1 MPERVHENYIPNKSA
16 ILPVVIQ
23 YNNNIVYDIVIV
35 YDLVS
40 V

>member
-1 MPERVHENYIPNKSA
+1 MPDRVHENYILNKSA

-23 YNNNIVYDIVIV
+23 YKDIIVYDIVIV
-35 YDLVS
+35 YVLVS